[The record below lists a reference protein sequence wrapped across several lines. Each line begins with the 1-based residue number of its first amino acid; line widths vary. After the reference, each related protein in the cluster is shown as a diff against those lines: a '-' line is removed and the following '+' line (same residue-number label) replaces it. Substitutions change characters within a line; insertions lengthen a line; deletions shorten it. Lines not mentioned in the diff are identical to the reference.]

1 MATVFDIELHDVETV
16 ELSSDSDNEI
26 EITEGAINENP
37 NPNEVIDLTDG
48 DFDTLEIN
56 EASVNPT
63 QERMSP
69 KDFDLLKV
77 LGKGGYGKVFQCRK
91 RTGTDS
97 GQIFAMKVLRKAS
110 IVRNQKDVSHTK
122 AERNILESVMH
133 PFIVQLNYAF
143 QTGGKLYL
151 VLEYLNGGE
160 LFTHLENEGI
170 FMEDCSAFYLAEIIL
185 ALEHLHSLGIIY
197 RDLKPEN
204 ILLDHEG
211 HVKLTDFGLSKEHI
225 QDNTRTL
232 TFCGTIEYMAP
243 EIILRQGHGKSADWW
258 SLGALLYDMTTGAP
272 PFHGGSRKA
281 TIELILRGKLT
292 FPQYMTTDM
301 KDILRR
307 LLKKKPQ
314 DRLGAPPDDAKAIKK
329 HLFFKHINW
338 EDVLNKRIEPPYKP
352 CVSSEDDVSQFDPK
366 FTKQTPVDSPVDS
379 FLSESVNMI
388 FEGFTYVA
396 PSILEDMYKPLVS
409 KSRSPRKLLGS
420 SYRQHPFGFN
430 MPNLP
435 STSTHHNHHTGVP
448 TFLDTTFENPS
459 GGPHQHSS
467 AMGGSA
473 LRTQFGIPI
482 VRRSNY
488 PHQNNCPEMMEV
500 SSGGGGGGMS
510 HV

>member
-1 MATVFDIELHDVETV
+1 MADLFDIELHDVETV

-26 EITEGAINENP
+26 EITEGLINEHP

-48 DFDTLEIN
+48 DFDTVEIT
-56 EASVNPT
+56 EATVNPT
-63 QERMSP
+63 EERISP

-91 RTGTDS
+91 RSGTDA
-97 GQIFAMKVLRKAS
+97 GKIFAMKVLRKAS

-170 FMEDCSAFYLAEIIL
+170 FMEECSAFYLAEITL

-243 EIILRQGHGKSADWW
+243 EIILRQGHGKAADWW

-272 PFHGGSRKA
+272 PFHGANRKA
-281 TIELILRGKLT
+281 TIEMILRGKLA
-292 FPQYMTTDM
+292 FPPYMTADM

-314 DRLGAPPDDAKAIKK
+314 DRLGVPPDDAKAIKK
-329 HLFFKHINW
+329 HPFFKHINW
-338 EDVLNKRIEPPYKP
+338 DDVLNKRIEPPYKP

-366 FTKQTPVDSPVDS
+366 FTRQTPVDSPVDS
-379 FLSESVNMI
+379 YLSESVNMI
-388 FEGFTYVA
+388 FEGFTFVA
-396 PSILEDMYKPLVS
+396 PSILEEIYKPSIS
-409 KSRSPRKLLGS
+409 KSRSPRKLGS
-420 SYRQHPFGFN
+420 SYRQHPLGFN

-435 STSTHHNHHTGVP
+435 SSSHLHHPNVPSFIDPCCYEGASGSSGPTDVTGSR
-448 TFLDTTFENPS
+448 L
-459 GGPHQHSS
+459 GSS
-467 AMGGSA
+467 NI
-473 LRTQFGIPI
+473 RTQFGIPI
-482 VRRSNY
+482 GKSEY
-488 PHQNNCPEMMEV
+488 PLSSQNCTEMMEV
-500 SSGGGGGGMS
+500 SSSGGLS
-510 HV
+510 HI